1 PYWSIARVARSRAT
15 SARRSGTARRPS
27 KGCGVSSPRAALPE
41 ENRMRTCVVLVL
53 LTTMGAL
60 AQAAEPQAG
69 AKPDPALVDA
79 IVRKLESDGTLDRAV
94 ERAITRVIQ
103 RQEEARKSTEVQRQ
117 AQAQE
122 RGKTARKV
130 DSGRDHIRGEAS
142 AEVSLIEYSD
152 FECPFCKS
160 FHGTPMALMGRYA
173 GRINWVYRHYPLD
186 FHNPAARREAI
197 ASECAAQIGGKEAF
211 WQYADAV
218 FNQTQSDGK
227 GLPVDNSVEVIA
239 ARLGMNRARF
249 MRCLEDP
256 VSIKRVNEDLV
267 DGAGAGISGTPT
279 TLIRNNRTGATEMIV
294 GAQPPEALI
303 AAAERILRP
312 GIPHGLHR
320 RPGESQ
326 HARTMAAPV
335 PLRSESRR
343 RRHRGGFRAAG
354 HGLGRSAEMVR
365 TRAALSS
372 ARRRRASPCG
382 LRAGPRL

>member
-1 PYWSIARVARSRAT
+1 MKT
-15 SARRSGTARRPS
+15 
-27 KGCGVSSPRAALPE
+27 CLLLALV
-41 ENRMRTCVVLVL
+41 TI
-53 LTTMGAL
+53 TGAS
-60 AQAAEPQAG
+60 AQAAEPQAS
-69 AKPDPALVDA
+69 ATPDPALVDA

-103 RQEEARKSTEVQRQ
+103 RQEETRRSSEVQQ
-117 AQAQE
+117 KAQAQE
-122 RGKTARKV
+122 RAKAARKV
-130 DSGRDHIRGEAS
+130 NSGRDHIRGEAW

-152 FECPFCKS
+152 FECPFCKR
-160 FHGTPMALMGRYA
+160 FHGTPASLMGRYA
-173 GRINWVYRHYPLD
+173 GRVNWVYRHYPLD

-303 AAAERILRP
+303 AAVERVLAA
-312 GIPHGLHR
+312 
-320 RPGESQ
+320 
-326 HARTMAAPV
+326 AR
-335 PLRSESRR
+335 
-343 RRHRGGFRAAG
+343 
-354 HGLGRSAEMVR
+354 
-365 TRAALSS
+365 
-372 ARRRRASPCG
+372 
-382 LRAGPRL
+382 

>member
-1 PYWSIARVARSRAT
+1 
-15 SARRSGTARRPS
+15 
-27 KGCGVSSPRAALPE
+27 
-41 ENRMRTCVVLVL
+41 MRTCVVLVL

-60 AQAAEPQAG
+60 AQAAEPQAS
-69 AKPDPALVDA
+69 ATPDPALVDA

-249 MRCLEDP
+249 
-256 VSIKRVNEDLV
+256 SIKRVNEDLV

-303 AAAERILRP
+303 AAVERVL
-312 GIPHGLHR
+312 
-320 RPGESQ
+320 
-326 HARTMAAPV
+326 AAP
-335 PLRSESRR
+335 R
-343 RRHRGGFRAAG
+343 
-354 HGLGRSAEMVR
+354 
-365 TRAALSS
+365 
-372 ARRRRASPCG
+372 
-382 LRAGPRL
+382 

>member
-1 PYWSIARVARSRAT
+1 MKT
-15 SARRSGTARRPS
+15 
-27 KGCGVSSPRAALPE
+27 CLLLALV
-41 ENRMRTCVVLVL
+41 TI
-53 LTTMGAL
+53 TGAS

-79 IVRKLESDGTLDRAV
+79 IVRKLESDGTLERAV

-103 RQEEARKSTEVQRQ
+103 RQEEARRSSEVQKK

-122 RGKTARKV
+122 RAKTARKV

-152 FECPFCKS
+152 FECPFYKR
-160 FHGTPMALMGRYA
+160 FHGTPASLMGRYA
-173 GRINWVYRHYPLD
+173 GRVNWVYRHYPLD

-227 GLPVDNSVEVIA
+227 GLPADNSAEVIA
-239 ARLGMNRARF
+239 VRLGMDRARF

-256 VSIKRVNEDLV
+256 ASAKRVNEDLV
-267 DGAGAGISGTPT
+267 DGAAAGISGTPT

-303 AAAERILRP
+303 AAVER
-312 GIPHGLHR
+312 GI
-320 RPGESQ
+320 
-326 HARTMAAPV
+326 AAP
-335 PLRSESRR
+335 R
-343 RRHRGGFRAAG
+343 
-354 HGLGRSAEMVR
+354 
-365 TRAALSS
+365 
-372 ARRRRASPCG
+372 
-382 LRAGPRL
+382 